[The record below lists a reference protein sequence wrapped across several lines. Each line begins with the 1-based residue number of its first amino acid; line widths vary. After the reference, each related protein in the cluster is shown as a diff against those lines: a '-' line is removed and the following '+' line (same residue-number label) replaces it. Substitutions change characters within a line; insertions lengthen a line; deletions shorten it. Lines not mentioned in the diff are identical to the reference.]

1 MGHEAIRRREGM
13 RSRRIRQASPDADL
27 SSRPEVVAWT
37 IDGDANGKPLVG
49 SNRYVLHFDA
59 GREPP
64 AHGFWSLVMHDERCL
79 PTADPIRPDSVG
91 DRGSLSFD
99 ADGAL
104 DVFVSHDPPPGDRR
118 ANWLPAP
125 RGPFHLVLNI
135 YWPRPEV
142 LSGNWLPP
150 PIRPFDPWPDA

>member
-1 MGHEAIRRREGM
+1 MTDEATRRRARM
-13 RSRRIRQASPDADL
+13 HPVRDVQPRTDADL
-27 SSRPEVVAWT
+27 SCRPEVVAWT
-37 IDGDANGKPLVG
+37 IDGDAAGRPLVG
-49 SNRYVLHFDA
+49 SHAYVLHFDA

-79 PTADPIRPDSVG
+79 PADNAIRRHSVG
-91 DRGSLSFD
+91 DQGSLAFD

-104 DVFVSHDPPPGDRR
+104 NVFVSHDPPPENRR
-118 ANWLPAP
+118 SNWLPAP

-142 LSGNWLPP
+142 LSGHWLPP
-150 PIRPFDPWPDA
+150 PIRLFDASE